1 MGNHASTILLA
12 PACLALVLMKA
23 PRLAF
28 SPRTWLAAGAAL
40 VAGLSIYLYLPLLYL
55 ANPAFNYA
63 GVYNSAGQF
72 ISVDLTTPAGLWW
85 LISGQAF
92 SGQMFAYQAAELW
105 PEISNFGAQLW
116 VAFLAVG
123 IGPGLFGIYKLLRQ
137 EWRLGL
143 FLILIFAANAVF
155 FINYRV
161 VDKNTMFLP
170 AFLVWALWLGLGYQA
185 LLSRLSETVQTAS
198 ESPWLEY
205 LVRGVMVSAVILAL
219 AWNWSRVDLSDDTST
234 RERGEAIL
242 QAAKPDALVL
252 GWWDTVPVLE
262 YLQQVEGQRP
272 DVLAVNRFLIS
283 GQDMEEL
290 IYREL
295 GRRPIYIN
303 TPPVH
308 LLSTL
313 NAVPAGP
320 VYELQPRLLQKE
332 VRIR

>member
-1 MGNHASTILLA
+1 
-12 PACLALVLMKA
+12 
-23 PRLAF
+23 
-28 SPRTWLAAGAAL
+28 
-40 VAGLSIYLYLPLLYL
+40 
-55 ANPAFNYA
+55 
-63 GVYNSAGQF
+63 
-72 ISVDLTTPAGLWW
+72 
-85 LISGQAF
+85 
-92 SGQMFAYQAAELW
+92 
-105 PEISNFGAQLW
+105 
-116 VAFLAVG
+116 
-123 IGPGLFGIYKLLRQ
+123 
-137 EWRLGL
+137 LGL
-143 FLILIFAANAVF
+143 FLILIFAANAVL

-198 ESPWLEY
+198 DSPWLEY

-242 QAAKPDALVL
+242 QVAKPDALIL

-290 IYREL
+290 INREL
-295 GRRPIYIN
+295 GHRPIYIN